1 MKKIKGLIV
10 APFTAFDKLGK
21 LNLSMIERQAYM
33 YKNNKISGV
42 FICGTTGESSALT
55 MDEKRIL
62 FKEWAKYKTADFKVI
77 AFLGGTCVE
86 ECIELA
92 LLAKECD
99 LDAISL
105 TAPYYFKAANV
116 KALSD
121 FCIDVASSVPDMP
134 FFYYHIPSFTNAY
147 FPMIDLLEEIDGKL
161 PNFAGIKYTYE
172 NLMDYQL
179 CLDFKNKKYDILWGR
194 DEMLLGALA
203 MGAQGA
209 VGSTY
214 GYMAPIYNKVFEYYA
229 QKDMLGA
236 QEFQLK
242 ANKLICLLNKY
253 GGGTGKAFMK
263 ATGLDLGAYRPPV
276 SNLSNEQETEFL
288 NELECLEF
296 YSYCNKMG

>member
-1 MKKIKGLIV
+1 MEKIKGLIV
-10 APFTAFDKLGK
+10 APFTAFDKSGK
-21 LNLSMIERQAYM
+21 LNLSKIEQQAHM

-55 MDEKRIL
+55 MDEKKIL
-62 FKEWAKYKTADFKVI
+62 FKEWAKYKTPDFKVI

-86 ECIELA
+86 ECVELA
-92 LLAKECD
+92 LLAKEYN

-105 TAPYYFKAANV
+105 TAPYYFKAATV

-121 FCIDVASSVPDMP
+121 FCIEVASSVPDMP

-147 FPMIDLLEEIDGKL
+147 FSMIDFLKEIDGKL
-161 PNFAGIKYTYE
+161 SNFAGIKYTHE

-179 CLDFKNKKYDILWGR
+179 CLNFKNRKYDILWGR

-214 GYMAPIYNKVFEYYA
+214 GYMAPIYNEVMKYYE
-229 QKDMLGA
+229 QRDMGKA
-236 QEFQLK
+236 QEYQLK
-242 ANKLICLLNKY
+242 ANELICLLNKY
-253 GGGTGKAFMK
+253 GAGTGKVFMK
-263 ATGLDLGAYRPPV
+263 ASGLDLGMYRPPV
-276 SNLSNEQETEFL
+276 SNLTEEQEAEFL
-288 NELECLEF
+288 SELKSLEF
-296 YSYCNKMG
+296 YSHCNKL